1 MLDSLSPDMPET
13 IRYLSQTEND
23 DIGGGSRS
31 LVPPPPSRRLR
42 NRKMREK
49 RTAYAMMAFGLLLG
63 VLELYI
69 VLSYF

>member
-1 MLDSLSPDMPET
+1 MLDSLSPDMPDT
-13 IRYLSQTEND
+13 IRYLSQTDADGRES
-23 DIGGGSRS
+23 SRS
-31 LVPPPPSRRLR
+31 VPPPARSRRLR